1 MRILVVDDEQDLC
14 EILQYNLETE
24 GYEVHTANSAEEA
37 LRLPLENYDLILL
50 DVMMGQMSGFQMAL
64 KMKENPVTS
73 QVPII
78 FITALEGEDSLVRG
92 LNIGADDY
100 MVKPLS
106 LREVKAR
113 IKAVLRRSMKNEIQE
128 KTASDCYSFQG
139 LCINREAKSASID
152 GQPLQ
157 LTKLEYEMLSLLLSN
172 MGKAF
177 SREEMLEHC
186 WPKDAIVLDRPV
198 DVNINRLRKKVGP
211 YGKYIKTRVGFG
223 YTFEG

>member
-14 EILQYNLETE
+14 EILQYNLETV
-24 GYEVHTANSAEEA
+24 GYEVSTANSAEEA
-37 LRLPLENYDLILL
+37 LQMPLETFDLILL
-50 DVMMGQMSGFQMAL
+50 DVMMGDMSGFQMAL

-106 LREVKAR
+106 VREVKAR
-113 IKAVLRRSMKNEIQE
+113 IRAVLRRSAKRAGEERGTQNIC
-128 KTASDCYSFQG
+128 AYQG
-139 LCINREAKSASID
+139 LCLNRDAKKVSIN
-152 GQPLQ
+152 GQPVA
-157 LTKLEYEMLSLLLSN
+157 LTKLEFEMLSLLLRN
-172 MGKAF
+172 MGRAF
-177 SREEMLEHC
+177 SREEMLERC
-186 WPKDAIVLDRPV
+186 WPKDSIVLDRTV
-198 DVNINRLRKKVGP
+198 DVNINRLRKKIGP
-211 YGKYIKTRVGFG
+211 YGKCIKTRVGFG

>member
-78 FITALEGEDSLVRG
+78 FITALDGEDSLVRG

-128 KTASDCYSFQG
+128 KSASDCYSFQG

-186 WPKDAIVLDRPV
+186 WPKDAIVLDRTV

-211 YGKYIKTRVGFG
+211 YGKFIKTRVGFG

>member
-24 GYEVHTANSAEEA
+24 GYEVSTANSAEEA
-37 LRLPLENYDLILL
+37 LGMHPENYDLILL
-50 DVMMGQMSGFQMAL
+50 DVMMGDMSGFQMAL
-64 KMKENPVTS
+64 KMKENPATS
-73 QVPII
+73 HVPII

-113 IKAVLRRSMKNEIQE
+113 IKAVLRRSVKHADEEHATPSIC
-128 KTASDCYSFQG
+128 TYQG
-139 LCINREAKSASID
+139 LSLNWDAKSVNID
-152 GQPLQ
+152 GKPVA
-157 LTKLEYEMLSLLLSN
+157 LTKLEFEMLSLLLKHA
-172 MGKAF
+172 GRAF
-177 SREEMLEHC
+177 SREEMLERC
-186 WPKDAIVLDRPV
+186 WPKDAIVLDRTV
-198 DVNINRLRKKVGP
+198 DVNINRLRKKIGP
-211 YGKYIKTRVGFG
+211 YGKCIRTRVGFG

>member
-128 KTASDCYSFQG
+128 KTASDCYSYQG

-186 WPKDAIVLDRPV
+186 WPKDAIVLDRTV

>member
-73 QVPII
+73 HVPII

-186 WPKDAIVLDRPV
+186 WPKDAIVLDRTV
-198 DVNINRLRKKVGP
+198 DVNINRLRKKIGP

>member
-186 WPKDAIVLDRPV
+186 WPKDAIVLDRTV

-223 YTFEG
+223 YAFEG

>member
-186 WPKDAIVLDRPV
+186 WPKDAIVLDRTV

-211 YGKYIKTRVGFG
+211 YGKYIKTRVGF
-223 YTFEG
+223 

>member
-186 WPKDAIVLDRPV
+186 WPKDAIVLVRTV

>member
-78 FITALEGEDSLVRG
+78 FMTALEGEDSLVRG

-186 WPKDAIVLDRPV
+186 WPKDAIVLDRTV
-198 DVNINRLRKKVGP
+198 DVNINRLRKKIGP

>member
-1 MRILVVDDEQDLC
+1 MRILVVDAEQDLC
-14 EILQYNLETE
+14 EIHQYKLETQ
-24 GYEVHTANSAEEA
+24 GKEVHTANSAEEA

-186 WPKDAIVLDRPV
+186 WPKDAIVLDRTG
-198 DVNINRLRKKVGP
+198 DVNINRLRKKIGP
-211 YGKYIKTRVGFG
+211 YGKYIKTRAGFG

>member
-186 WPKDAIVLDRPV
+186 WPKDAIVLDRTV
-198 DVNINRLRKKVGP
+198 DVNINRLRKKIGP
-211 YGKYIKTRVGFG
+211 YGKYIKTRGGFV

>member
-50 DVMMGQMSGFQMAL
+50 DVVMGQMSGFQMAL

-128 KTASDCYSFQG
+128 KTVSDCYSFQG

-186 WPKDAIVLDRPV
+186 WPKDAIVLDRTV

>member
-37 LRLPLENYDLILL
+37 MRLPLENYDLILL

-128 KTASDCYSFQG
+128 KSASDCYSFQG

-186 WPKDAIVLDRPV
+186 WPKDAIVLDRTV